1 MSTEEIKKQLQ
12 LAIVGIC
19 IVAITGGL
27 GRFAYTP
34 IIPYMQNSLLLT
46 STDIGL
52 IASSNYLGYLVGSI
66 IPLFIAFEARQKL
79 TLYSSVIVSIVSL
92 GLMGFTIELNHFIVL
107 RFFQGV
113 SGAVALV
120 IATNLIFSE
129 ITEGQSLDLRL
140 AHISGFGLGMFLSAI
155 LIWICSLF
163 SLDWHQQWFAVS
175 FTCLVLTIPILI
187 LDPKSKVLPKN
198 SIRENKNSM
207 SIGFIGISVGYFFF
221 GLGYI
226 IFGTFIAAMAVNT
239 PALANVQHATWILV
253 GLAAMP
259 AIFFWQKVSKFTGNH
274 ISLALSCFT
283 TSFGIFLLYLFD
295 SPAISLLA
303 CLSYGLG
310 VVGIVGLVLLEGKI
324 RHKGSVKFAVAFLTT
339 TFSIGQISGPYISGI
354 MIDFFGDYK
363 NAMLLSG
370 SALGIAGFCM
380 VNYKAL
386 LSSRL

>member
-1 MSTEEIKKQLQ
+1 M
-12 LAIVGIC
+12 
-19 IVAITGGL
+19 
-27 GRFAYTP
+27 
-34 IIPYMQNSLLLT
+34 
-46 STDIGL
+46 
-52 IASSNYLGYLVGSI
+52 
-66 IPLFIAFEARQKL
+66 
-79 TLYSSVIVSIVSL
+79 
-92 GLMGFTIELNHFIVL
+92 
-107 RFFQGV
+107 
-113 SGAVALV
+113 
-120 IATNLIFSE
+120 
-129 ITEGQSLDLRL
+129 
-140 AHISGFGLGMFLSAI
+140 
-155 LIWICSLF
+155 
-163 SLDWHQQWFAVS
+163 
-175 FTCLVLTIPILI
+175 
-187 LDPKSKVLPKN
+187 
-198 SIRENKNSM
+198 
-207 SIGFIGISVGYFFF
+207 
-221 GLGYI
+221 
-226 IFGTFIAAMAVNT
+226 
-239 PALANVQHATWILV
+239 V

>member
-1 MSTEEIKKQLQ
+1 MSNHELKKQLQ

-34 IIPYMQNSLLLT
+34 IIPYMQSSLSLT

-52 IASSNYLGYLVGSI
+52 IASSNYFGYLVGSI
-66 IPLFIAFEARQKL
+66 IPLFFAFENRQKL
-79 TLYSSVIVSIVSL
+79 TLYLSVIISIISL
-92 GLMGFTIELNHFIVL
+92 GLMGFTQDINHFIVL

-129 ITEGQSLDLRL
+129 MTEGQSFDLRL
-140 AHISGFGLGMFLSAI
+140 AHISGFGVGMFLSAM
-155 LIWICSLF
+155 LIWACSLY
-163 SLDWHQQWFAVS
+163 SLDWYQQWFVVAV
-175 FTCLVLTIPILI
+175 TCVILTIPILV
-187 LDPKSKVLPKN
+187 LDPNSKASPEIITSEGKN
-198 SIRENKNSM
+198 KI
-207 SIGFIGISVGYFFF
+207 SIGFIGISIGYFFF

-239 PALANVQHATWILV
+239 PALENIQHATWILV

-259 AIFFWQKVSKFTGNH
+259 AIFFWQKVSRFTGNH

-283 TSFGIFLLYLFD
+283 TSFGIFLLYFFD
-295 SPAISLLA
+295 TPISSLIA
-303 CLSYGLG
+303 CIAYGLG

-324 RHKGSVKFAVAFLTT
+324 RHSGSVKFAVAFLTT

-370 SALGIAGFCM
+370 SALGIAGFFM
-380 VNYKAL
+380 INYKTL